1 MAPTGSKRAP
11 VAGTMAALCL
21 IGALAACE
29 REERRFSETPPTA
42 MPFSAVRQTS
52 LQPGPVTRDVYVSS
66 EYDDNAWAIAEG
78 QQLYNQWNCV
88 GCHAH
93 GGGGMGPPL
102 IDDEWIYGSSP
113 ENVVATILE
122 GRPNGMPSFQGK
134 IGSTEAWKLAAYV
147 RTLSGLT
154 PMDARPS
161 REDNTSYTGSLQLRH
176 RENPKQSFIPPSA
189 ERP

>member
-1 MAPTGSKRAP
+1 MHRERRGRAARSHGTIL
-11 VAGTMAALCL
+11 AGMLLAV
-21 IGALAACE
+21 AACE

-42 MPFSAVRQTS
+42 MPLSAVRQTS
-52 LQPGPVTRDVYVSS
+52 LQPGPQVRDVVVTS

-78 QQLYNQWNCV
+78 QLLYNQWNCV

-102 IDDEWIYGSSP
+102 LDAEWIYGSSP
-113 ENVVATILE
+113 ENIVATILE

-147 RTLSGLT
+147 RTLAGLT

-161 REDNTSYTGSLQLRH
+161 REDNTSYTTSLILRH
-176 RENPKQSFIPPSA
+176 RENPKQSFVPPSA

>member
-1 MAPTGSKRAP
+1 MPITGSGRAAVP
-11 VAGTMAALCL
+11 RAIAALCL
-21 IGALAACE
+21 AGALAACE

-42 MPFSAVRQTS
+42 MPLSAVRQTT
-52 LQPGPVTRDVYVSS
+52 LQPGPATRDLYVAS

-78 QQLYNQWNCV
+78 QLLYNQWNCV

-102 IDDEWIYGSSP
+102 IDGDWIYGSSP
-113 ENVVATILE
+113 ENIVATILQ

-134 IGSTEAWKLAAYV
+134 IGATEAWKLAAYV
-147 RTLSGLT
+147 RTLGGLT
-154 PMDARPS
+154 PKDAWPS
-161 REDNTSYTGSLQLRH
+161 REDNTGYTGSLILRH